1 MAQPRRKFL
10 IDSACG
16 LSAAALLAGVE
27 RLGAINA
34 FAQQQPAVAGDY
46 KALVCIFLYGGND
59 GNNTL
64 VPWDDYFNPGGYNA
78 VRNSGSGLGIPQS
91 TLLKITPTNTGGV
104 AYGFHPNLSP
114 EANNA
119 GQAKG
124 LLDVW
129 NQGKLAVL
137 CNVGTL
143 VQPIT
148 RDQYLANIGHPY
160 QLFSHS
166 DQQTESQTS
175 TANTV
180 GQTGWGGRIAD
191 VTSTLNGSTPL
202 PMNVS
207 VAGTAVFAT
216 GSSSRQLAISPYTPL
231 NSALQLKI
239 EGGSSAD
246 QTARRAAF
254 QQLLAFD
261 RESIPINAADDTTN
275 QALVASAA
283 LNTNPALS
291 TIFPNTSLG
300 YQLQQVARL
309 IKIKDTLGMKRQ
321 IFFCALGGFDTHTN
335 QTGTSPTSTSNAGS
349 GGSGAQGSLLA
360 QLSQAMRAFYDEI
373 AAQGNGDRVT
383 TFTLSDFGRTL
394 APSGSGGAPA
404 VGSDHAWGNHSLIMG
419 GAVAGRAFY
428 GSYPVLQLSGP
439 NDADSRGRWIPTTA
453 VEQYGA
459 TLAAWYG
466 VAPADIAT
474 VFPFLYRFSPGNLGF
489 LG

>member
-1 MAQPRRKFL
+1 MAKSRRNFL
-10 IDSACG
+10 RDSACG
-16 LSAAALLAGVE
+16 MSAAALLAGVE
-27 RLGAINA
+27 QFGLINA
-34 FAQQQPAVAGDY
+34 LAQHQAEVAADY

-59 GNNTL
+59 GNNMV
-64 VPWDDYFNPGGYNA
+64 VPLDSEYNAYAAVRSVPQLALPQSVLLPINPPGG
-78 VRNSGSGLGIPQS
+78 RQFGL
-91 TLLKITPTNTGGV
+91 
-104 AYGFHPNLSP
+104 HPNLSP
-114 EANNA
+114 EVANP
-119 GQAKG
+119 GQSKG
-124 LLDVW
+124 LLDIW
-129 NQGKLAVL
+129 NQGKLAIL

-148 RDQYLANIGHPY
+148 RAQYLANIGHPY

-166 DQQTESQTS
+166 DQQTEFQTS

-191 VTSTLNGSTPL
+191 VTFALNGSTPL
-202 PMNVS
+202 PMNLS
-207 VAGTAVFAT
+207 VAGTALFAT
-216 GSSSRQLAISPYTPL
+216 GATARQLAISPYTNL
-231 NSALQLKI
+231 NSALQLNM
-239 EGGSSAD
+239 EGGSTAD
-246 QTARRAAF
+246 QTARRSAF

-261 RESIPINAADDTTN
+261 RDSVPINAADDTTN

-283 LNTNPALS
+283 LNTNPTLS
-291 TIFPNTSLG
+291 TIFPSTGLG

-335 QTGTSPTSTSNAGS
+335 QTGTVPTSTSNAGS
-349 GGSGAQGSLLA
+349 GGSGGQGSLLA
-360 QLSQAMRAFYDEI
+360 QLSQAMRAFYNEMG
-373 AAQGNGDRVT
+373 AQGNNDRVT

-394 APSGSGGAPA
+394 AASGSGASA
-404 VGSDHAWGNHSLIMG
+404 VGSDHAWGNHALIMG
-419 GAVAGRAFY
+419 GAVAGGAFY

-439 NDADSRGRWIPTTA
+439 NDADTRGRWIPMTS

-474 VFPFLYRFSPGNLGF
+474 VFPFLYRFSPASLGF